1 MGYRRMRKD
10 DLHQIFRHWQA
21 GHTIVRIAE
30 ATGIDRKTIRQYI
43 ARFTDEGLGHSGES
57 PNKEAL
63 YELFGRILPTTERAK
78 PAQVELSRYT
88 EEIKGLI
95 QDDKEPVKP
104 KTAYDILRRKYA
116 LSASYESF
124 KLFVRSRE
132 LADKP
137 QKQTYRIELPPGR
150 ETQIDYGKVG
160 LHEDRASGRN
170 RVVWAFCTTLAHCR
184 LPFIQFVYTQKQ
196 ESFVG
201 SLIDGF
207 EYYRGTTESVSID
220 NLKSGIIKPDLWDPR
235 LNKSLAEAAEYYGVF
250 IDPCRVAKPT
260 DKGKVERIIPVAR
273 ELFRMLKK
281 VYVSADLTEL
291 NRHALMWCREEYGR
305 REHGTT
311 HVPPLQAF
319 QDTEEA
325 TLKPLPAER
334 FEVPLWKEVAVHRG
348 DGFFSFLNKRY
359 AVPPAY
365 RRCRTLWVRY
375 TERTHLLRVFFDYR
389 LIREYV
395 VCSKRVN
402 YLPGDF
408 PETISQMMDGS
419 YPQYLLNSSRAFGPS
434 AYSLVES
441 VLKPHAYLNARRA
454 KGMIEVMKQ
463 YHRRAFFADVCR
475 EAMRRGVKLP
485 KTFRA
490 MLVAEEHQQKLDL
503 ALPLS
508 EMGKKMVRDIGYYLN

>member
-1 MGYRRMRKD
+1 MHKD
-10 DLHQIFRHWQA
+10 DLHQIFRRWHA
-21 GHTIVRIAE
+21 GHSIVRIAE
-30 ATGIDRKTIRQYI
+30 ATGIDRKTIRQYLV
-43 ARFTDEGLGHSGES
+43 RFTDEGLSRSGKS

-63 YELFGRILPTTERAK
+63 YELFGRILPNTERVK
-78 PAQVELSRYT
+78 PAQAELSRHAD
-88 EEIKGLI
+88 EIKRLI
-95 QDDKEPVKP
+95 QDEQEPVKP

-116 LSASYESF
+116 LRASYESF
-124 KLFVRSRE
+124 KLFVRSRH
-132 LADKP
+132 LAEKP
-137 QKQTYRIELPPGR
+137 RKQTYPIELAPGR

-160 LHEDRASGRN
+160 LHEDPASGRR
-170 RVVWAFCTTLAHCR
+170 RVVWGFCTTLAYSR

-196 ESFVG
+196 ESFVE
-201 SLIDGF
+201 SLIDAF
-207 EYYRGTTESVSID
+207 EYYRGTTETVSID
-220 NLKSGIIKPDLWDPR
+220 NLKSGVIKPDLWDPL

-250 IDPCRVAKPT
+250 IDPCRVGKPT

-281 VYVSADLTEL
+281 VYISADLTEL
-291 NRHALMWCREEYGR
+291 NRHALHWCREEYGR
-305 REHGTT
+305 KEHGTT

-319 QDTEEA
+319 QDIEKAMLT
-325 TLKPLPAER
+325 PLPAER
-334 FEVPLWKEVAVHRG
+334 FEVPVWKAVSVHRG

-365 RRCRTLWVRY
+365 RRCRTVWVRY

-395 VCSKRVN
+395 VGSKRVN

-408 PETISQMMDGS
+408 PEVISQMMEGS
-419 YPQYLLNSSRAFGPS
+419 YPQYLLNSSRAFGSS
-434 AYSLVES
+434 AYALVEC

-503 ALPLS
+503 ALSLS